1 TILKC
6 TTALDDNY
14 QNTNAENAM
23 SLYRM
28 VQELVNNIIKH
39 AHAKEINISSTF
51 KNNQLTLTIQHDGVG
66 LSQEQFEA
74 FRYNKEGLGL
84 KNIQNRV
91 ISLRGHIGFL
101 NGAKSSSITII
112 VPAKTTV

>member
-1 TILKC
+1 
-6 TTALDDNY
+6 
-14 QNTNAENAM
+14 M

-39 AHAKEINISSTF
+39 AHAKEINISSSFT
-51 KNNQLTLTIQHDGVG
+51 NEQLILSIHHDGKG

-91 ISLRGHIGFL
+91 ILLKGSIEFFT
-101 NGAKSSSITII
+101 NDNKSSII
-112 VPAKTTV
+112 IYVPAKTAAI